1 MLKDTYPFY
10 LANKPEAPN
19 NDLDVLDKYTGE
31 VAARVANAGP
41 EHIETAIQ
49 ACADA
54 TEPMRRLPS
63 FVRKRILSHCVDR
76 FRKRADE
83 LAMALCIEAGKPIK
97 DSEGEVARLIDTFEV
112 AAEESTRIGGE
123 VMPMDISQR
132 AEGYRGMTQ
141 RVPIG
146 ACSFITPFNFP
157 LNLVAHKVAPAIACG
172 CPFVL
177 KPAEKTPIG
186 ALILGEV
193 LAETELPPGAFS
205 VLPCDVKH
213 AGPFT
218 TDQRLRLLSFTGSD
232 KVGKMLL
239 AQAGMKRVVLELGGN
254 AACVV
259 DRGVDLEDCVKRII
273 FGGYYQSGQ
282 SCVSVQRVIAHD
294 DVYDELRSRLIEAV
308 KGLRSGDPKDR
319 DVSIGPLINEES
331 AARVESW
338 VREAADG
345 GANILAHGA
354 RRGSM
359 LEATLLEGV
368 PRSAKLYREEAFGPV
383 VILSRFST
391 FDDAIEE
398 VNDSRYGLQA
408 GVFTNDVRHMHDA
421 WDRIEAG
428 GVIIN
433 DVPSFRVDHMPYGGL
448 KDSGIGRE
456 GIRSAIDDMTEVR
469 LMVVRKV

>member
-10 LANKPEAPN
+10 LANKPQSPN
-19 NDLDVLDKYTGE
+19 SDLEVIDKYTGD
-31 VAARVANAGP
+31 VATRVANAGP
-41 EHIETAIQ
+41 EHIEKAIET
-49 ACADA
+49 CAEA
-54 TEPMRRLPS
+54 TEPMRKLPS
-63 FVRKRILSHCVDR
+63 FERKRILTHCVDR
-76 FRKRADE
+76 FRERSDE

-97 DSEGEVARLIDTFEV
+97 DSEGEVGRLIDTFQI
-112 AAEESTRIGGE
+112 AAEEATRVGGE
-123 VMPMDISQR
+123 VMPMDISKR

-186 ALILGEV
+186 AIILGEI
-193 LAETELPPGAFS
+193 LAETDLPEGAFS
-205 VLPCDVKH
+205 VLPCDVEH

-218 TDQRLRLLSFTGSD
+218 TDERLRLLSFTGSD
-232 KVGKMLL
+232 KVGKKLL
-239 AQAGMKRVVLELGGN
+239 SQAGMKRVVLELGGN

-282 SCVSVQRVIAHD
+282 SCVSVQRVIAHE
-294 DVYDELRSRLIEAV
+294 DVYDELRSRLVEAV
-308 KGLRSGDPKDR
+308 KDLKSGDPKDR
-319 DVSIGPLINEES
+319 DVFIGPMINEES
-331 AARVESW
+331 AERVESW
-338 VREAADG
+338 IREAADAGATLLAG
-345 GANILAHGA
+345 GT
-354 RRGSM
+354 RKGSV

-383 VILSRFST
+383 VIMSKFSS
-391 FDDAIEE
+391 FDNAIAE

-408 GVFTNDVRHMHDA
+408 GVFTNDVRRMYDA
-421 WDRIEAG
+421 WDRIEVG

-433 DVPSFRVDHMPYGGL
+433 DVPSFRVDHMPYGGV

-456 GIRSAIDDMTEVR
+456 GIRSAIEDMTEVR
-469 LMVVRKV
+469 LMVVRRV